1 MSYQNN
7 APSTYYHSEFSALN
21 QEIEQNDLITDYYY
35 YETPNPDFMEKNNYN
50 SNLNDYNGENFLT
63 NINQNFEKNFD
74 YDKEDLSIF
83 QKDINENNSVP
94 LPYNSIDKEQAPKI
108 DNLNNSFSQKTNE
121 INEINMGCPQNVTIN
136 NHKDENNNTINKD
149 KNYDYLYIETP
160 GNINIEEQKE
170 KFIFEDEI
178 TPTIDSKND
187 NDNIILNGNLLKES
201 SIEVKN
207 EKEIAS
213 MINNILNSSQA
224 APLTIEKNNVGNNFD
239 TYSSTINTTENYGFG
254 IENIIKEE
262 NIFIDEEK
270 KKKLKKIRKYKP
282 DGIRKKIKARTHKNI
297 KKILNANL
305 CKYNSKM
312 LFDYLPQVF
321 ICDVTIKPNK
331 KILNLTLEQLYLYD
345 FGGKHQDKEKLET
358 NRKVINY
365 LKNNPIVCEKSGVNI
380 LLMCS
385 YRKILNDYFKSNMLE
400 KDLENLRQEGED
412 DLYIQLYKYYALNF
426 VSFYENDGKIISYN

>member
-136 NHKDENNNTINKD
+136 NHKDENNNSINNN

-170 KFIFEDEI
+170 KFIFEDD

-187 NDNIILNGNLLKES
+187 NDNITLNGNLLKES

-224 APLTIEKNNVGNNFD
+224 APLTIEKNSVGNNFD

-270 KKKLKKIRKYKP
+270 KKK
-282 DGIRKKIKARTHKNI
+282 T
-297 KKILNANL
+297 
-305 CKYNSKM
+305 
-312 LFDYLPQVF
+312 
-321 ICDVTIKPNK
+321 
-331 KILNLTLEQLYLYD
+331 
-345 FGGKHQDKEKLET
+345 
-358 NRKVINY
+358 
-365 LKNNPIVCEKSGVNI
+365 
-380 LLMCS
+380 
-385 YRKILNDYFKSNMLE
+385 
-400 KDLENLRQEGED
+400 
-412 DLYIQLYKYYALNF
+412 
-426 VSFYENDGKIISYN
+426 

>member
-270 KKKLKKIRKYKP
+270 KKKNLKK
-282 DGIRKKIKARTHKNI
+282 
-297 KKILNANL
+297 
-305 CKYNSKM
+305 
-312 LFDYLPQVF
+312 
-321 ICDVTIKPNK
+321 
-331 KILNLTLEQLYLYD
+331 
-345 FGGKHQDKEKLET
+345 
-358 NRKVINY
+358 
-365 LKNNPIVCEKSGVNI
+365 
-380 LLMCS
+380 
-385 YRKILNDYFKSNMLE
+385 
-400 KDLENLRQEGED
+400 
-412 DLYIQLYKYYALNF
+412 
-426 VSFYENDGKIISYN
+426 